1 MGKGEKE
8 GANGKD
14 GGERERGGERSIQLG
29 DERTYGYTA

>member
-14 GGERERGGERSIQLG
+14 GGEKREREIQLG